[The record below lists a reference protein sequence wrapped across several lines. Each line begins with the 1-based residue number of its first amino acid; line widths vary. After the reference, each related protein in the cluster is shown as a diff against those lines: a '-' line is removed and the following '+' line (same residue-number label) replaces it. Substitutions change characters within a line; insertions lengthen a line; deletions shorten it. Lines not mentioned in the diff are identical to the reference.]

1 MKAYYQIYHK
11 IEDLNHILFI
21 YKTQI
26 SPHTKNKYK
35 IERFEEYFMCN
46 ITNVQALLKHQN
58 IVFQPYFIFLIQEPK
73 YRIIMSQTIRDKLIN
88 HLVAQYLLLDIYES
102 SFIDANVATR
112 IDKGTHYGIE
122 LTKRYIHELKKSGE
136 TIYYLKCD
144 ISKYFYSI
152 DHEILK
158 SILEKKIKDE
168 KALRLIHKIVDSTNE
183 SYIPLRIQKMKELE
197 IERIR
202 NLNIPENELQKK
214 IKEIEK
220 IPDFSCKGKGIP
232 IGNMTSQAF
241 ALIYLNDLDHF
252 IKEKLHVKYYVR
264 YMDDFVLFST
274 DKEFLKQ
281 CKSIIEKKLNEEYH
295 LQLNPKTKISPMKNG
310 LDFLGF
316 RFILKN
322 QKLLLKVRTST
333 KRRAKRKVKK
343 LNQLYTKKEISRYT
357 LQQVVAS
364 YQGHIK
370 YGNTYYLQQK
380 IFHHISNP
388 TTEYIGKLICI
399 NRRGSTYYQK

>member
-1 MKAYYQIYHK
+1 MKTYYHLYHK
-11 IEDLNHILFI
+11 IEDLNRILFI

-26 SPHTKNKYK
+26 RPHTKNKYK

-46 ITNVQALLKHQN
+46 IVNVQELLKHQN
-58 IVFQPYFIFLIQEPK
+58 IVFQSYFIFLIQEPK
-73 YRIIMSQTIRDKLIN
+73 YRIIMSQTIRDKLMN
-88 HLVAQYLLLDIYES
+88 HLIAQYLLLDSYEN
-102 SFIDANVATR
+102 SFVDSNVATR
-112 IDKGTHYGIE
+112 IDKGTHYGID
-122 LTKRYIHELKKSGE
+122 LTKRYIHELKKKHE

-158 SILEKKIKDE
+158 QIIRKKIKDE
-168 KALRLIHKIVDSTNE
+168 KALRLIDKVIDSTNE
-183 SYIPLRIQKMKELE
+183 EYISFRIEKLKEMEKERIQK
-197 IERIR
+197 
-202 NLNIPENELQKK
+202 LNITEREKQKK
-214 IKEIEK
+214 INEINK
-220 IPDFSCKGKGIP
+220 VPNFSCKGKGIP

-241 ALIYLNDLDHF
+241 ALIYLNDLDHY
-252 IKEKLHVKYYVR
+252 IKEKLHVKHYVR
-264 YMDDFVLFST
+264 YMDDFVLFSPN
-274 DKEFLKQ
+274 KEFLKD
-281 CKSIIEKKLNEEYH
+281 CKSKIEQKLVEEYR

-322 QKLLLKVRTST
+322 QKLILKVRTTT
-333 KRRAKRKVKK
+333 KRRAKKKVKK
-343 LNQLYTKKEISRYT
+343 LNQLYEKKKISRYDLT
-357 LQQVVAS
+357 QVIAS
-364 YQGHIK
+364 YKGHIE